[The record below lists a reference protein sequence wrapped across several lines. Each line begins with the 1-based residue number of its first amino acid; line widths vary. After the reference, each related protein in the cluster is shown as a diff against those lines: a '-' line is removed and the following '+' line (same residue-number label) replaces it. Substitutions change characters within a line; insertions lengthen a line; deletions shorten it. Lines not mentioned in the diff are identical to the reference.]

1 MPAAIFLLGDLLVAA
16 ESTVAAVEA
25 PGIGESPVGRKS
37 TGMMGALADEAGAF
51 VSGSETPRYGI
62 GAPPGTAGA
71 SPPEAAGTSPP
82 GAEAKAAGGAGGTVA
97 SSGTSAGASGAS
109 SGASP
114 PEAAAKAAGGMAG
127 ASAGGTVA
135 SAGGTGASA
144 GGTGASAGGTG
155 ASAGGTVASA
165 GASTDGAGASAGGAG
180 ASSPET
186 AGTSS
191 PPEAEAKAAGAS
203 STSSTLAN
211 HRSSVSADTL
221 EISAAEGEVVVTG
234 AWPTASDAPVTPPP
248 YGGTKANGWALALAI
263 PSVWNA
269 SAPPETSDGPKA
281 SLAGMGPLGVSTVPA
296 SGATPDCSGDGPQ
309 PMAGDTEGAVGSGIA
324 AVSTPPQVAVG
335 LSDDT
340 VSPLATATSSAPG
353 TGAEV
358 SGKGPSGATWPTG
371 MTGRPS
377 PATKKSPPVG
387 APHAVQKLSSG
398 PSCVPH
404 LRQNLYSD
412 MLEHSLLSAL
422 RPQLHSTIA

>member
-1 MPAAIFLLGDLLVAA
+1 MPAATFLLGDLLVAA

-37 TGMMGALADEAGAF
+37 TGMMGALAGETGAF

-62 GAPPGTAGA
+62 GAPPGSAGA
-71 SPPEAAGTSPP
+71 SPPE
-82 GAEAKAAGGAGGTVA
+82 AEAKAAGGAGASAGGTVA
-97 SSGTSAGASGAS
+97 LS
-109 SGASP
+109 
-114 PEAAAKAAGGMAG
+114 PEAEVKA
-127 ASAGGTVA
+127 AGGTVA
-135 SAGGTGASA
+135 SAGGVG
-144 GGTGASAGGTG
+144 
-155 ASAGGTVASA
+155 ASA
-165 GASTDGAGASAGGAG
+165 GASAGEADASP
-180 ASSPET
+180 PEA

-191 PPEAEAKAAGAS
+191 PPEAEAKAAGEAGASAGASPPEAAAKAAGGVGASAGGTVASTGTSAGASPPEAAAKAAGAS
-203 STSSTLAN
+203 STSSVLAN

-234 AWPTASDAPVTPPP
+234 TWATASEAPVTPPP

-263 PSVWNA
+263 PSVLNA

-296 SGATPDCSGDGPQ
+296 SGATPDCSGDGSQ

-353 TGAEV
+353 TGAAV
-358 SGKGPSGATWPTG
+358 SGKGPSGAT
-371 MTGRPS
+371 
-377 PATKKSPPVG
+377 
-387 APHAVQKLSSG
+387 
-398 PSCVPH
+398 
-404 LRQNLYSD
+404 
-412 MLEHSLLSAL
+412 
-422 RPQLHSTIA
+422 

>member
-71 SPPEAAGTSPP
+71 SPPEA
-82 GAEAKAAGGAGGTVA
+82 EAKAADGAGGTVA
-97 SSGTSAGASGAS
+97 STGGAGEAGASL
-109 SGASP
+109 
-114 PEAAAKAAGGMAG
+114 
-127 ASAGGTVA
+127 
-135 SAGGTGASA
+135 
-144 GGTGASAGGTG
+144 
-155 ASAGGTVASA
+155 
-165 GASTDGAGASAGGAG
+165 
-180 ASSPET
+180 
-186 AGTSS
+186 
-191 PPEAEAKAAGAS
+191 PEAEAKAAGTS

-221 EISAAEGEVVVTG
+221 EISASEGEVVVTG
-234 AWPTASDAPVTPPP
+234 TWPTASDAPVTPPP

-263 PSVWNA
+263 PSVLNA
-269 SAPPETSDGPKA
+269 SAPPETSDGLKT
-281 SLAGMGPLGVSTVPA
+281 SLAGRGPLGVSTVPA

-309 PMAGDTEGAVGSGIA
+309 PMAGDTEGAIGSGIA

-353 TGAEV
+353 TGAAV
-358 SGKGPSGATWPTG
+358 SGKGASGAT
-371 MTGRPS
+371 
-377 PATKKSPPVG
+377 
-387 APHAVQKLSSG
+387 
-398 PSCVPH
+398 
-404 LRQNLYSD
+404 
-412 MLEHSLLSAL
+412 
-422 RPQLHSTIA
+422 

>member
-1 MPAAIFLLGDLLVAA
+1 MPAATFLLGDLLVAA

-62 GAPPGTAGA
+62 GAPPGTVGA
-71 SPPEAAGTSPP
+71 SPPE
-82 GAEAKAAGGAGGTVA
+82 AEAKAAGGAGASTGGTVALSPEAEVKAADGTVA
-97 SSGTSAGASGAS
+97 STGEA
-109 SGASP
+109 GASP
-114 PEAAAKAAGGMAG
+114 PEAA
-127 ASAGGTVA
+127 
-135 SAGGTGASA
+135 
-144 GGTGASAGGTG
+144 
-155 ASAGGTVASA
+155 
-165 GASTDGAGASAGGAG
+165 D
-180 ASSPET
+180 
-186 AGTSS
+186 TSS
-191 PPEAEAKAAGAS
+191 PPEAEAKAAGEAGGTVAS

-221 EISAAEGEVVVTG
+221 EISASEGEVVVTG
-234 AWPTASDAPVTPPP
+234 AWATASDAPVTPPL

-263 PSVWNA
+263 PSVLNA
-269 SAPPETSDGPKA
+269 SAPPETSDGPKT
-281 SLAGMGPLGVSTVPA
+281 SLAGRGPLGVSTVPA

-309 PMAGDTEGAVGSGIA
+309 PMAGDTEGAIGSGIA
-324 AVSTPPQVAVG
+324 AVSAPPQIAVG

-353 TGAEV
+353 TGAAV
-358 SGKGPSGATWPTG
+358 SGKGASGATWPTG

-377 PATKKSPPVG
+377 PATKKSSPVG

>member
-1 MPAAIFLLGDLLVAA
+1 MPAATFLLGDLLVAA

-71 SPPEAAGTSPP
+71 SS
-82 GAEAKAAGGAGGTVA
+82 
-97 SSGTSAGASGAS
+97 
-109 SGASP
+109 

-135 SAGGTGASA
+135 SSPEAEVKAAGGTVAS
-144 GGTGASAGGTG
+144 TG

-165 GASTDGAGASAGGAG
+165 GASTDGTVASAGGAG

-191 PPEAEAKAAGAS
+191 PPEAEEKAADGAGGTVASTGTSAGEAGASAGGTGTSPPEAETKAAGAS

-221 EISAAEGEVVVTG
+221 EISAAEGEVAVTG
-234 AWPTASDAPVTPPP
+234 AWATASEAPVTPPP

-263 PSVWNA
+263 PSVLNA

-281 SLAGMGPLGVSTVPA
+281 SLAGRGPLGVSTVPA

-309 PMAGDTEGAVGSGIA
+309 PMAGDTEGAVDSGIA
-324 AVSTPPQVAVG
+324 AVSTPPQIAVG

-353 TGAEV
+353 TGAAV
-358 SGKGPSGATWPTG
+358 SGKGASGATWPTG

-377 PATKKSPPVG
+377 PATKKSSPVG

>member
-1 MPAAIFLLGDLLVAA
+1 MPAATFLLGDLLVAA

-71 SPPEAAGTSPP
+71 SPPEA
-82 GAEAKAAGGAGGTVA
+82 EVKAAGEAGA
-97 SSGTSAGASGAS
+97 SSGASA
-109 SGASP
+109 GASP
-114 PEAAAKAAGGMAG
+114 PEAAAKAA
-127 ASAGGTVA
+127 
-135 SAGGTGASA
+135 
-144 GGTGASAGGTG
+144 
-155 ASAGGTVASA
+155 
-165 GASTDGAGASAGGAG
+165 DGAG

-186 AGTSS
+186 AGISS
-191 PPEAEAKAAGAS
+191 PPEAEAKAADGAGGTVASTGGAGEAGASLPEAEAKAAGAS

-221 EISAAEGEVVVTG
+221 EISASEGEVVVTG
-234 AWPTASDAPVTPPP
+234 TWPTASDAPVTPPP

-263 PSVWNA
+263 PSVLNA

-309 PMAGDTEGAVGSGIA
+309 PMAGDTEGAIGSGIA

-353 TGAEV
+353 TGAAV
-358 SGKGPSGATWPTG
+358 SGKGASGAT
-371 MTGRPS
+371 
-377 PATKKSPPVG
+377 
-387 APHAVQKLSSG
+387 
-398 PSCVPH
+398 
-404 LRQNLYSD
+404 
-412 MLEHSLLSAL
+412 
-422 RPQLHSTIA
+422 

>member
-1 MPAAIFLLGDLLVAA
+1 MPAATFLLGDLLVAA

-37 TGMMGALADEAGAF
+37 TGMMGTLADEAGAF

-71 SPPEAAGTSPP
+71 SPPEA
-82 GAEAKAAGGAGGTVA
+82 EAKAAGGAGA
-97 SSGTSAGASGAS
+97 SAGGA
-109 SGASP
+109 GASP

-144 GGTGASAGGTG
+144 GGT
-155 ASAGGTVASA
+155 VASA
-165 GASTDGAGASAGGAG
+165 GASTDGAG

-191 PPEAEAKAAGAS
+191 PPEAEAKAADGAGGTVASTGGAGGTVASTGTSAGASLPEAETKAAGAS

-234 AWPTASDAPVTPPP
+234 AWTTASEAPVTPPP
-248 YGGTKANGWALALAI
+248 YGETKANGWALALAI

-269 SAPPETSDGPKA
+269 SAPPETSDGLKT

-296 SGATPDCSGDGPQ
+296 SGATPDGSGDGSQ
-309 PMAGDTEGAVGSGIA
+309 PMAGDTEGAIGSGIA
-324 AVSTPPQVAVG
+324 AVSAPPQVAVG

-353 TGAEV
+353 TGAAV

-371 MTGRPS
+371 ITGRPS
-377 PATKKSPPVG
+377 PATKKSSSVG

>member
-1 MPAAIFLLGDLLVAA
+1 MPAATFLLGDLLVAA

-25 PGIGESPVGRKS
+25 PGIGESPVGRES

-71 SPPEAAGTSPP
+71 SPPEA
-82 GAEAKAAGGAGGTVA
+82 EAKAAGEAGGTVA
-97 SSGTSAGASGAS
+97 STGASTGGADAS
-109 SGASP
+109 TGGAGASP
-114 PEAAAKAAGGMAG
+114 PEA
-127 ASAGGTVA
+127 
-135 SAGGTGASA
+135 
-144 GGTGASAGGTG
+144 
-155 ASAGGTVASA
+155 
-165 GASTDGAGASAGGAG
+165 
-180 ASSPET
+180 

-221 EISAAEGEVVVTG
+221 EISASEGEVVVTG
-234 AWPTASDAPVTPPP
+234 AWATASDAPVTPPL

-263 PSVWNA
+263 PSVLNA
-269 SAPPETSDGPKA
+269 SAPPETSDGLKT

-309 PMAGDTEGAVGSGIA
+309 PMAGDTEGAIGSGIA
-324 AVSTPPQVAVG
+324 AVSAPAQVAVG

-353 TGAEV
+353 TGAAV
-358 SGKGPSGATWPTG
+358 SGKGPSGAT
-371 MTGRPS
+371 
-377 PATKKSPPVG
+377 
-387 APHAVQKLSSG
+387 
-398 PSCVPH
+398 
-404 LRQNLYSD
+404 
-412 MLEHSLLSAL
+412 
-422 RPQLHSTIA
+422 

>member
-1 MPAAIFLLGDLLVAA
+1 MPAATFLLGDLLVAA

-37 TGMMGALADEAGAF
+37 TGMMGALADETGAF

-71 SPPEAAGTSPP
+71 SPPEA
-82 GAEAKAAGGAGGTVA
+82 EAKAAGT
-97 SSGTSAGASGAS
+97 
-109 SGASP
+109 
-114 PEAAAKAAGGMAG
+114 
-127 ASAGGTVA
+127 
-135 SAGGTGASA
+135 
-144 GGTGASAGGTG
+144 
-155 ASAGGTVASA
+155 
-165 GASTDGAGASAGGAG
+165 
-180 ASSPET
+180 
-186 AGTSS
+186 
-191 PPEAEAKAAGAS
+191 S

-221 EISAAEGEVVVTG
+221 EISASEGEVVVTG

-263 PSVWNA
+263 PSVLNA
-269 SAPPETSDGPKA
+269 SAPPETSDGLKT

-296 SGATPDCSGDGPQ
+296 SGATPDCSGGGPQ

-353 TGAEV
+353 TGAAV

>member
-1 MPAAIFLLGDLLVAA
+1 MPAATFLLGDLLVAA

-37 TGMMGALADEAGAF
+37 TGMMGTLADEAGAF

-71 SPPEAAGTSPP
+71 SPPEA
-82 GAEAKAAGGAGGTVA
+82 EAKAAGGAGA
-97 SSGTSAGASGAS
+97 L
-109 SGASP
+109 
-114 PEAAAKAAGGMAG
+114 
-127 ASAGGTVA
+127 
-135 SAGGTGASA
+135 
-144 GGTGASAGGTG
+144 AGGTG

-165 GASTDGAGASAGGAG
+165 GASTDGAG

-221 EISAAEGEVVVTG
+221 EISASEGEVVVTG
-234 AWPTASDAPVTPPP
+234 AWATASDAPVTPPL

-263 PSVWNA
+263 PSVLNA
-269 SAPPETSDGPKA
+269 SAPPETSDGPKT
-281 SLAGMGPLGVSTVPA
+281 SLAGRGPLGVSTVPA

-309 PMAGDTEGAVGSGIA
+309 PMAGDTEGAIGSGIA
-324 AVSTPPQVAVG
+324 AVSAPPQIAVG

-353 TGAEV
+353 TGAAV

-371 MTGRPS
+371 ITGRPS
-377 PATKKSPPVG
+377 PATKKSSPVG

>member
-1 MPAAIFLLGDLLVAA
+1 MPAATFLLGDLLVAA

-37 TGMMGALADEAGAF
+37 TGMMGALAGEAGAF

-71 SPPEAAGTSPP
+71 SPPEA
-82 GAEAKAAGGAGGTVA
+82 EAKAAGEAGASTGGAGGTVA
-97 SSGTSAGASGAS
+97 STGASAGET
-109 SGASP
+109 GASP

-135 SAGGTGASA
+135 SAGASTGGTVASTCASA
-144 GGTGASAGGTG
+144 GASSPEAEAKAAGE
-155 ASAGGTVASA
+155 AGGTVAS
-165 GASTDGAGASAGGAG
+165 TGGAG
-180 ASSPET
+180 EVGA
-186 AGTSS
+186 S

-221 EISAAEGEVVVTG
+221 EISASEGEVVVTG
-234 AWPTASDAPVTPPP
+234 AWATASDAPVTPPL

-263 PSVWNA
+263 PSVLNA

-281 SLAGMGPLGVSTVPA
+281 SLAGMGSLKVSTVPA
-296 SGATPDCSGDGPQ
+296 SGATPDGSGDGSQ
-309 PMAGDTEGAVGSGIA
+309 PMAGDTEGAIGSGIA
-324 AVSTPPQVAVG
+324 AASAPPQVAVG

-353 TGAEV
+353 TGAAV
-358 SGKGPSGATWPTG
+358 SGKGPSGAT
-371 MTGRPS
+371 
-377 PATKKSPPVG
+377 
-387 APHAVQKLSSG
+387 
-398 PSCVPH
+398 
-404 LRQNLYSD
+404 
-412 MLEHSLLSAL
+412 
-422 RPQLHSTIA
+422 

>member
-1 MPAAIFLLGDLLVAA
+1 MPAATFLLGDLLVAA

-37 TGMMGALADEAGAF
+37 TGMMGALADETGAF

-71 SPPEAAGTSPP
+71 SPPEA
-82 GAEAKAAGGAGGTVA
+82 EAKAAGGAGA
-97 SSGTSAGASGAS
+97 STGEA
-109 SGASP
+109 GASP

-135 SAGGTGASA
+135 SSPEAEVKAAGGTVAS
-144 GGTGASAGGTG
+144 TG
-155 ASAGGTVASA
+155 ASAGGTV
-165 GASTDGAGASAGGAG
+165 ASAGGAG

-191 PPEAEAKAAGAS
+191 PPEAEEKAADGAGGTVASTGTSAGASLPEAEAKAAGTS

-221 EISAAEGEVVVTG
+221 EISASEGEVVVTG
-234 AWPTASDAPVTPPP
+234 AWATASDAPVTPPL

-263 PSVWNA
+263 PSVLNA
-269 SAPPETSDGPKA
+269 SAPPETSDGLKT

-296 SGATPDCSGDGPQ
+296 SGATPDGSGDGSQ
-309 PMAGDTEGAVGSGIA
+309 PMAGDTEGAIGSGIA
-324 AVSTPPQVAVG
+324 AVSAPPQVAVG

-353 TGAEV
+353 TGAAV
-358 SGKGPSGATWPTG
+358 SGKGPSGVT
-371 MTGRPS
+371 
-377 PATKKSPPVG
+377 
-387 APHAVQKLSSG
+387 
-398 PSCVPH
+398 
-404 LRQNLYSD
+404 
-412 MLEHSLLSAL
+412 
-422 RPQLHSTIA
+422 